1 MNDTLLEQLPPN
13 RRDFVKRLLA
23 AGAAAPVIATFTLDA
38 LTQTVSSS
46 LSAGSSYSIA
56 CQPDLGYVGP
66 TRFTAHLTLASGG
79 RGFGDSVNGE
89 VRLELANDSAAD
101 KGGKDKKDDKDA
113 KGGKNEKG
121 KGDEAN
127 GIRVQVSLVDGV
139 TFASCTILIQGVPA
153 ATTNDTDAVLAA
165 TDLNPSFC
173 NLDFLLHSLASGSG
187 VALVTLN
194 YLSQQ
199 LVLSGPIT
207 PLAPGSDIRDL
218 NS

>member
-89 VRLELANDSAAD
+89 VRLELVNERDGHD
-101 KGGKDKKDDKDA
+101 DHGKQDDHGKHA
-113 KGGKNEKG
+113 KS
-121 KGDEAN
+121 GDQAS
-127 GIRVQVSLVDGV
+127 GIRVQVKLVDGV
-139 TFASCTILIQGVPA
+139 TFASCTLLIQGVPA

-173 NLDFLLHSLASGSG
+173 NLDFLLHSLAAGSG

-207 PLAPGSDIRDL
+207 PSAPGSDIRDL